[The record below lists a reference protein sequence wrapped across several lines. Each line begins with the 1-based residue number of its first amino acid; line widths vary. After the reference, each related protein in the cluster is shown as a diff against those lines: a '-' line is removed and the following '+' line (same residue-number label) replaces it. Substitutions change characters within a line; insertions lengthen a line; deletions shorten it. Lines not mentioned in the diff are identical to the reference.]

1 MVIYFSGSLS
11 LEKPA
16 ICLICMLSIHTIRGK
31 PTMISTI
38 IIGFIIGILAK
49 FLYPGG
55 QRLGIIMTTL
65 LGIGGSV
72 LASWVGQTMGW
83 YAIGQPAGWIA
94 STLGAMGILA
104 IFASLRK

>member
-1 MVIYFSGSLS
+1 
-11 LEKPA
+11 
-16 ICLICMLSIHTIRGK
+16 
-31 PTMISTI
+31 MISTI

-55 QRLGIIMTTL
+55 QRLG
-65 LGIGGSV
+65 
-72 LASWVGQTMGW
+72 WVGQTMGW

-94 STLGAMGILA
+94 STLGAMGILD

>member
-1 MVIYFSGSLS
+1 
-11 LEKPA
+11 
-16 ICLICMLSIHTIRGK
+16 
-31 PTMISTI
+31 MISTI
-38 IIGFIIGILAK
+38 IIGFIIGVLAK

-94 STLGAMGILA
+94 STLGAIAILA
-104 IFASLRK
+104 ICASLRK

>member
-1 MVIYFSGSLS
+1 
-11 LEKPA
+11 
-16 ICLICMLSIHTIRGK
+16 
-31 PTMISTI
+31 
-38 IIGFIIGILAK
+38 
-49 FLYPGG
+49 
-55 QRLGIIMTTL
+55 LGIIMTTL